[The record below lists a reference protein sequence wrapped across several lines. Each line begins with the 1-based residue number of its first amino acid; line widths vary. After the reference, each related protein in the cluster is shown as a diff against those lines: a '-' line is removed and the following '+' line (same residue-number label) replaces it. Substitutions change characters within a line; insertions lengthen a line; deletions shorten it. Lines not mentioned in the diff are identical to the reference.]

1 MLRAA
6 SLDTQ
11 GVMGRYAHD
20 PSWPDAARGMLLLLR
35 SAGRYGLARDKDD
48 GSMFSRDGWL
58 FSLGSRG
65 TQDTA
70 QDAPSMDIVN
80 MPPEKQMEEY
90 RRLCRLAGID
100 IDASLEA
107 LDKSTET
114 TDAR

>member
-1 MLRAA
+1 
-6 SLDTQ
+6 
-11 GVMGRYAHD
+11 MGRYAHD
-20 PSWPDAARGMLLLLR
+20 PSWPDAERGMLLLLR
-35 SAGRYGLARDKDD
+35 SAGRYGLERSEAD
-48 GSMFSRDGWL
+48 GAIFSRDGWL

-70 QDAPSMDIVN
+70 QDAPSMDIVSL
-80 MPPEKQMEEY
+80 PPEQQMEEY